1 MDNSNLNS
9 ALHLLLTEVYGV
21 REIKSVEIKSY
32 EVGGDRKNLITF
44 MDRDWETIDV
54 MRYLDLSYP

>member
-32 EVGGDRKNLITF
+32 EIGSDRKNLITF
-44 MDRDWETIDV
+44 KDEVGRRFTMPIEIERSED
-54 MRYLDLSYP
+54 

>member
-9 ALHLLLTEVYGV
+9 ALHLLLTEFYGV

-44 MDRDWETIDV
+44 KDGLGRRFTMPIEIERSED
-54 MRYLDLSYP
+54 